1 MAFEIGTSF
10 CKLSKIL
17 IEQGP
22 SGRVEANPSDLC
34 EREQTRRRC
43 QASGDLQSVTPIIV
57 GYLGNSVW
65 VVGETK
71 KRTVVCRAHSFFF
84 VGMKN
89 YCAHF

>member
-1 MAFEIGTSF
+1 MAIEIGTSF
-10 CKLSKIL
+10 CKFSKIL

-22 SGRVEANPSDLC
+22 GGRVEANPSDLC

-43 QASGDLQSVTPIIV
+43 QASGDLQRVTPIIV

-71 KRTVVCRAHSFFF
+71 KRTVVCRQSAFIFFG
-84 VGMKN
+84 GMKN
-89 YCAHF
+89 LCT